1 MSMRDL
7 DRSLAFTALL
17 ELSPEFAKGEAG
29 AGGAIITRMLEEYY
43 AWLDEPKQA
52 RVPFTAGVHDIWA
65 YARTWIAAGNMR
77 KTP

>member
-17 ELSPEFAKGEAG
+17 DQSQEFRDGEAG
-29 AGGAIITRMLEEYY
+29 AGCAIITRMLEDYY

-52 RVPFTAGVHDIWA
+52 RVPFTAGVHDI
-65 YARTWIAAGNMR
+65 YAFARSWIAQGNIS
-77 KTP
+77 KEA